1 MTSYDTIVIGG
12 GVAGLLTALRLARA
26 GQAVALL
33 EADQLG
39 SGATC
44 ANHGMLHS
52 GALYAR
58 RHPHVVA
65 NCRQAQAAFTTLLP
79 AAELP
84 TQPAVYVVHR
94 ADADGFRSHLDQH
107 GIAHQPGATHDLA
120 TDANGA
126 SGGNAYQLVQV
137 AERVFSSWRIV
148 TILAGQALAASV
160 TVCTGVTV
168 QQINHESGKVTGVAL
183 STGERLAGRT
193 VVVAAGIGTATLLR
207 ACGSR
212 DSELLKSRLDM
223 MIHLPATT
231 IRQGLIFTELHRPVL
246 MPARDG
252 GTLTS
257 YFGGTQPDITG
268 RRAYAVDL
276 DKATALLEQT
286 RRACADGV
294 VDPTGAVAYVAGKTD
309 YIGTA
314 HAEHGRI
321 NPGFHVIHH
330 EHTDGIHGLHTV
342 ITGKMTL
349 AFHASK
355 AAADAILGTDLP
367 LLLTPATTVDVP
379 QALVAVEPWA
389 PTAHR

>member
-1 MTSYDTIVIGG
+1 MSDYDAIVIGG
-12 GVAGLLTALRLARA
+12 GIAGLLTALRLARA

-65 NCRQAQAAFTTLLP
+65 NCRQANPAFTTLL
-79 AAELP
+79 AGAELP
-84 TQPAVYVVHR
+84 ALPACYVVPI
-94 ADADGFRSHLDQH
+94 DEADGFRTHLDQH
-107 GIAHQPGATHDLA
+107 GIPHQTATGQDLNP
-120 TDANGA
+120 DA
-126 SGGNAYQLVQV
+126 GGYRLVQV
-137 AERVFSSWRIV
+137 DERVFSSRRIV
-148 TILAGQALAASV
+148 TILAGQCLTAGV
-160 TVCTGVTV
+160 TLCTGATV
-168 QQINHESGKVTGVAL
+168 QHINHASGKVTGVAL
-183 STGERLAGRT
+183 STGHRLTSRT
-193 VVVAAGIGTATLLR
+193 VVVAAGIGTTTLLR

-212 DSELLKSRLDM
+212 DSELLRSRLDM
-223 MIHLPATT
+223 MIHLPATAT
-231 IRQGLIFTELHRPVL
+231 RRGLIFTELHRPIL
-246 MPARDG
+246 MPAHDG

-257 YFGGTQPDITG
+257 FFGGTQPDITG
-268 RRAYAVDL
+268 RRAFAVDL

-286 RRACADGV
+286 RRALADGV

-314 HAEHGRI
+314 HAERGRI

-330 EHTDGIHGLHTV
+330 EHTDGIYGLHTV
-342 ITGKMTL
+342 TTGKMTL

-355 AAADAILGTDLP
+355 AAADFILGADLP
-367 LLLTPATTVDVP
+367 LPLTPSAGAAVP
-379 QALVAVEPWA
+379 AGLVAFEPWA
-389 PTAHR
+389 PTEQR

>member
-1 MTSYDTIVIGG
+1 MNSYDTIVVGG
-12 GVAGLLTALRLARA
+12 GIAGLLTALRLARA

-39 SGATC
+39 AGATV

-52 GALYAR
+52 GALYAS

-65 NCRQAQAAFTTLLP
+65 NCRQAQPAFTTLL
-79 AAELP
+79 ADAELP

-94 ADADGFRSHLDQH
+94 ADDFRAHLDQY
-107 GIAHQPGATHDLA
+107 GIAHQPGTTHDLA
-120 TDANGA
+120 ADTSDGT
-126 SGGNAYQLVQV
+126 AYRLVQV
-137 AERVFSSWRIV
+137 EERVFSSRRIV
-148 TILAGQALAASV
+148 TILAGQALAAGV
-160 TVCTGVTV
+160 AVCTGVTV
-168 QQINHESGKVTGVAL
+168 QQISHESGKVTGVAL
-183 STGERLAGRT
+183 STGERLTGRT
-193 VVVAAGIGTATLLR
+193 VVVAAGIGTAALLR

-212 DSELLKSRLDM
+212 DSDLLKSRLDM

-231 IRQGLIFTELHRPVL
+231 IHQGLIFTELHRPIL

-286 RRACADGV
+286 RRACAHGV

-330 EHTDGIHGLHTV
+330 EDTDGIHGLHTV

-355 AAADAILGTDLP
+355 TAADAILGTDLP
-367 LLLTPATTVDVP
+367 LAITPAPASRVP
-379 QALVAVEPWA
+379 QGLVAIEPWA
-389 PTAHR
+389 PASHR

>member
-1 MTSYDTIVIGG
+1 MNSYDTIVIGG
-12 GVAGLLTALRLARA
+12 GVAGLITALRLARA

-65 NCRQAQAAFTTLLP
+65 NCRQAQPAFTTLLA

-94 ADADGFRSHLDQH
+94 SDADGFRSHLDQH
-107 GIAHQPGATHDLA
+107 GIAHQPGAAHDLA
-120 TDANGA
+120 ADTGDGDA
-126 SGGNAYQLVQV
+126 YRLVQV
-137 AERVFSSWRIV
+137 GERVFSSRRIV
-148 TILAGQALAASV
+148 TILAGQVLAAGV

-168 QQINHESGKVTGVAL
+168 QRINHESGKVTGVAL
-183 STGERLAGRT
+183 STGERLTGRT
-193 VVVAAGIGTATLLR
+193 VVVAAGTGTATLLR
-207 ACGSR
+207 ACGSH
-212 DSELLKSRLDM
+212 DSDLLKSRLDM

-276 DKATALLEQT
+276 GKATALLEQT

-355 AAADAILGTDLP
+355 AAADAILRSTLP
-367 LLLTPATTVDVP
+367 LAITPTTAADVP
-379 QALVAVEPWA
+379 CALVAVEPWA
-389 PTAHR
+389 PTGHR